1 MQSRPEKELKIIS
14 ILYEEDQEFKRI
26 WDEHNDLEK
35 RLTELEKNRY
45 LTPEE
50 ELEIRRIKKLKL
62 LGKDRIEEM
71 IRSRKVGI
79 PG

>member
-1 MQSRPEKELKIIS
+1 MQTRPEKELKIIES
-14 ILYEEDQEFKRI
+14 LYEENDEFKKL
-26 WDEHNDLEK
+26 WDEHK
-35 RLTELEKNRY
+35 ELEGRLGELENNRH

-50 ELEIRRIKKLKL
+50 ELEVRRLKKLKL

-71 IRSRKVGI
+71 IRSRKVGS